1 MVKKVFQ
8 FQYPLANKEG
18 HLSFDGFDVEELAEE
33 FDTPLYLISESRIR
47 NNFKRLYNALA
58 HNYHK
63 IRIYYAAKA
72 NSNLSVLNILK
83 SEGAFLDAV
92 SPGEV
97 FLALKTGFS
106 PEKILFTGTS
116 VRDDELRFIADSDV
130 TVNIDS
136 FSELKRLLA
145 HVVPKVLSVRINP
158 EIGSGHHDHC
168 ITAGRE
174 TKFGLWENETL
185 KTYTTAKKAGVEKF
199 GIHMHIGSGILD
211 LEPIIL
217 AFDNLLRLAK
227 KIHDRIGITFEF
239 VNMGGGL
246 GVPYKPEDNELDL
259 SIFSKRILSLL
270 KRRIVEYDLGT
281 PFFCLEPGRYLVSD
295 ASILL
300 TSVNTLKITPFKKF
314 IGVDAGFNT
323 LARPSMYG
331 SYHHLLVANKL
342 NSTQNEIYDVVGP
355 ICESGDVLAR
365 DRRLPQIEE
374 GDLLA
379 ILNAGAYGFAMSSQ
393 YNSRPKAAEVLIKD
407 KKCLLVR
414 KRETFDSLLSNQQIE
429 E

>member
-8 FQYPLANKEG
+8 FQHPLSNKNG

-47 NNFKRLYNALA
+47 NNFKRLNDALA
-58 HNYHK
+58 HNYQK
-63 IRIYYAAKA
+63 VRIYYAAKA
-72 NSNLSVLNILK
+72 NSNLSVLNTLK

-116 VRDDELRFIADSDV
+116 VRDDELRFIAESDI

-136 FSELKRLLA
+136 FSELKRLLS
-145 HVVPKVLSVRINP
+145 HVVPKVVSIRINP

-174 TKFGLWENETL
+174 TKFGLWEKETL
-185 KTYTTAKKAGVEKF
+185 KTYMTAKEAGVEKF

-211 LEPIIL
+211 VEPIML

-227 KIHDRIGITFEF
+227 KIRDQIGITFEF
-239 VNMGGGL
+239 INMGGGL
-246 GVPYKPEDNELDL
+246 GVPYKPEDDKLDL
-259 SIFSKRILSLL
+259 SKFSKRILSLF
-270 KRRIVEYDLGT
+270 KRKVSEYDLGT
-281 PFFCLEPGRYLVSD
+281 PFFCLEPGRYLISD

-323 LARPSMYG
+323 LVRPSMYG
-331 SYHHLLVANKL
+331 SYHHLLVVNKL
-342 NSTQNEIYDVVGP
+342 NALQNETYDVVGP
-355 ICESGDVLAR
+355 ICESGDILAKNR
-365 DRRLPQIEE
+365 KLPQIEE

-379 ILNAGAYGFAMSSQ
+379 ILNAGAYGFSMSSQ
-393 YNSRPKAAEVLIKD
+393 YNSRPRAAEVLIKD

-414 KRETFDSLLSNQQIE
+414 ERETFDSLLLNQQE